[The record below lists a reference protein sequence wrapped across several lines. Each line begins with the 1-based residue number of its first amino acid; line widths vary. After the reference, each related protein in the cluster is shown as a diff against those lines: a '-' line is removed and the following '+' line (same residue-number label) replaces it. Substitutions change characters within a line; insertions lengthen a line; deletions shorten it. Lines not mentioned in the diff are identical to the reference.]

1 MPDLHPIKV
10 ELLSITPGA
19 EKLLEEAGRTCYLS
33 FDRTNEESYKKF
45 IRMLVRSGHLSVL
58 EHASATFRIKG
69 GSRSFTHQ
77 LVRHRLCAYSQQ
89 SQRYVNE
96 KNFSIVIPDSIKNN
110 SEAKEAFLSLINH
123 AKDTYVKLQEIGV
136 KKEDAR
142 FVLPNAIESEI
153 VMTANFRELRHIFKE
168 RCHKAAQWEIRK
180 IAIEM
185 LKIMRKEA
193 PVVFEDFIINEETLT
208 AETA

>member
-10 ELLSITPGA
+10 ELLSITPDA

-33 FDRTNEESYKKF
+33 FDRTGKESYKKF
-45 IRMLVRSGHLSVL
+45 IRMIVRSGHHSVL

-96 KNFSIVIPDSIKNN
+96 KNFSIIIPDSIKNN
-110 SEAKEAFLSLINH
+110 SEAKEAFMSLINN
-123 AKDTYVKLQEIGV
+123 AQDTYVKLQEIGV
-136 KKEDAR
+136 RKEDAR

-153 VMTANFRELRHIFKE
+153 VMTSNFRELRHIFKE

-180 IAIEM
+180 ITIEM
-185 LKIMRKEA
+185 LKIMKKQA
-193 PVVFEDFIINEETLT
+193 PIVFEDFVINEETLT
-208 AETA
+208 AEIV

>member
-1 MPDLHPIKV
+1 MPDLNPVKV
-10 ELLSITPGA
+10 ELLSITPNS

-33 FDRTNEESYKKF
+33 FDKASEESYKKF
-45 IRMLVRSGHLSVL
+45 IRMIVRSGHHSVL

-89 SQRYVNE
+89 SQRYVKEN
-96 KNFSIVIPDSIKNN
+96 NFSVVIPDSIENN
-110 SEAKEAFLSLINH
+110 SEAKEAFLSLIDN
-123 AKDTYVKLQEIGV
+123 ARDTYDKLQGLGV

-168 RCHKAAQWEIRK
+168 RCHKSAQWEIRK
-180 IAIEM
+180 IAMGM
-185 LKIMRKEA
+185 LKIVKKEA
-193 PVVFEDFIINEETLT
+193 PIVFEDFIINEETLT

>member
-10 ELLSITPGA
+10 ELLSITAGA

-33 FDRTNEESYKKF
+33 FERTSEESYKKF
-45 IRMLVRSGHLSVL
+45 IRMIVRSGHHSVL

-136 KKEDAR
+136 KKEDAS
-142 FVLPNAIESEI
+142 L
-153 VMTANFRELRHIFKE
+153 
-168 RCHKAAQWEIRK
+168 
-180 IAIEM
+180 
-185 LKIMRKEA
+185 
-193 PVVFEDFIINEETLT
+193 
-208 AETA
+208 